1 MPPAVATAPDEGASS
16 HHASSSEA
24 VAGGEAS
31 VSLDEFNF
39 VTKETDI
46 VYEQELQRD
55 PFQVKVWVGY
65 LNSKKDAPPYTR
77 FLLYERA
84 LRGLPGSYKLWFA
97 YLKERVASL
106 SSHDP
111 LEDSRPFEEANVVF
125 ERALVHL
132 SRMPKIWMLFVD
144 FLKRQKLLTRTR
156 RAFDRALQSLA
167 VTQHDQVWDRYIQFV
182 KEAGV
187 VETTLRVYRRCLML
201 LPEKVEDFIA
211 YLQSPEVGRYDDAAR
226 LLAEVVNDES
236 SETQRT
242 KHELWLELCDLVC
255 KHPREIKSLR
265 AEAVLRSGIS
275 RFSDQVGKL
284 WCALASHFVRLGQLE
299 KTRDVFEEALCGVGT
314 LHDLALVYDAFVQF
328 EESLLAAKMKEL
340 EDEENAGPDCAA
352 SEDAADRRERK
363 RRRKEK
369 KKQQSEEVD
378 FLMTRLE
385 FLTERRPLLVSSCK
399 LRQNPHNV
407 HEWLAR
413 VDLFKGDTAKVPLQK
428 RQPKQHTRD
437 S

>member
-182 KEAGV
+182 K
-187 VETTLRVYRRCLML
+187 
-201 LPEKVEDFIA
+201 
-211 YLQSPEVGRYDDAAR
+211 
-226 LLAEVVNDES
+226 
-236 SETQRT
+236 
-242 KHELWLELCDLVC
+242 
-255 KHPREIKSLR
+255 
-265 AEAVLRSGIS
+265 
-275 RFSDQVGKL
+275 
-284 WCALASHFVRLGQLE
+284 
-299 KTRDVFEEALCGVGT
+299 
-314 LHDLALVYDAFVQF
+314 
-328 EESLLAAKMKEL
+328 
-340 EDEENAGPDCAA
+340 
-352 SEDAADRRERK
+352 
-363 RRRKEK
+363 
-369 KKQQSEEVD
+369 
-378 FLMTRLE
+378 
-385 FLTERRPLLVSSCK
+385 
-399 LRQNPHNV
+399 
-407 HEWLAR
+407 
-413 VDLFKGDTAKVPLQK
+413 
-428 RQPKQHTRD
+428 
-437 S
+437 